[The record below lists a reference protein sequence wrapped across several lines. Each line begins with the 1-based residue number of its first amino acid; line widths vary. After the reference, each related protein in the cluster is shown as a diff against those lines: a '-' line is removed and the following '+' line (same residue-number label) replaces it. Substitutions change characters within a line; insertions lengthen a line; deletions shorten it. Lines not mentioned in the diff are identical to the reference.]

1 MNKENKNEGI
11 RWQVPVICI
20 SAIIIVGILCFRPT
34 GEKRVTIEEPVV
46 EETVAEV
53 ATPQEEVTA
62 TTTTPAETEAPA
74 QPQQGRMLYGI
85 DCSKYNNVYEDTVQG
100 GQRLADLF
108 LPYTSY
114 GNVLTIAERCKDVY
128 DLETKMQIDHKW
140 VAFCNTNDQG
150 ESIADIFVYE
160 INSEDILVIN
170 LNGGDVSV
178 ERRAK

>member
-1 MNKENKNEGI
+1 MNKENKNEGR

-20 SAIIIVGILCFRPT
+20 SAIIIVGMLCFRPT
-34 GEKRVTIEEPVV
+34 GEKKVTIEEPVV
-46 EETVAEV
+46 EEAVAEV
-53 ATPQEEVTA
+53 VAPQEEA
-62 TTTTPAETEAPA
+62 TTTTPTTEAQV

-85 DCSKYNNVYEDTVQG
+85 DCSKYNNVYEDTVQS

-108 LPYTSY
+108 LPYTTY

-150 ESIADIFVYE
+150 ESRAEIFVYE
-160 INSEDILVIN
+160 INSEDILVIT
-170 LNGGDVSV
+170 LSDSDVAV